1 VKEGSKENIFLECNW
16 DEDDEEIEEVGSS
29 ERIDN
34 LAEMYKDNKT
44 KHKNKGQNRQRSSFL
59 LALSSD
65 EES

>member
-1 VKEGSKENIFLECNW
+1 M
-16 DEDDEEIEEVGSS
+16 GSS

-44 KHKNKGQNRQRSSFL
+44 KLKNKGQNRQRSSFL